1 MVLVKVYRI
10 SSTNDPETGRPGRI
24 IELVEVRRQSE
35 RTGVLAEETLMLQ
48 RLMQGVFLQMQS
60 MGLLPHARELII
72 PKMTLFLTE
81 EEYEM
86 LNVKLEV
93 NYIYELQF
101 KDGKI
106 TFVPV

>member
-35 RTGVLAEETLMLQ
+35 RSGMVTEEALMLQ

-60 MGLLPHARELII
+60 MGLLPHVREVVI

>member
-24 IELVEVRRQSE
+24 IELVEIRRQGE
-35 RTGVLAEETLMLQ
+35 RPGMVTEETLMLQ

-60 MGLLPHARELII
+60 MGLLPHVREVVI

-93 NYIYELQF
+93 NYVYELQF

-106 TFVPV
+106 TFVPT

>member
-24 IELVEVRRQSE
+24 IELVEVRRQGE
-35 RTGVLAEETLMLQ
+35 RPGMLTEDMLMLQ

-60 MGLLPHARELII
+60 MGLLPTMREIII

-106 TFVPV
+106 TFISA